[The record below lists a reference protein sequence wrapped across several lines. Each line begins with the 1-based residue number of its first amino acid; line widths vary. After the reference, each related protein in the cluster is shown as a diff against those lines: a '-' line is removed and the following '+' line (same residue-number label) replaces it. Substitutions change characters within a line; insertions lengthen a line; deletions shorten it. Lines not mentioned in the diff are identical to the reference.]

1 MKEQEQEHE
10 HNLIANQTTTRL
22 IMEGKSGFE
31 IDVALTVS
39 DLTRQVSQCQGVTIR
54 QAKKIVSGLIETN
67 ARDYQKA
74 SSGE

>member
-1 MKEQEQEHE
+1 MKEQEQAHE
-10 HNLIANQTTTRL
+10 QNLIANQTATRL

-39 DLTRQVSQCQGVTIR
+39 DLTRQVSQRQGVTIR

-67 ARDYQKA
+67 GRD
-74 SSGE
+74 SE